1 MPSRRQS
8 SEMFSSPRSPSSTMR
23 TSLPPSTAGGADAKR
38 SSAPALPVLYPARI
52 SVSSSLLAA
61 TMNQK
66 SSLPE
71 VPQLVSQV
79 LTGDTQLDELI
90 HQPCDDAF
98 GAAVEF
104 WRDALHQRCDLGDA
118 HRSRLSGP
126 QHRAK

>member
-79 LTGDTQLDELI
+79 LTGDTLGLR
-90 HQPCDDAF
+90 HSGRRRRRPPPA
-98 GAAVEF
+98 AAVATQ
-104 WRDALHQRCDLGDA
+104 DQ
-118 HRSRLSGP
+118 SGADP
-126 QHRAK
+126 GPTDRRHPRGAV